1 MNFVLDAS
9 ALLAYL
15 HREPGWKEVQPVV
28 GESCICAVNWCEV
41 AQKTKQKG
49 MATEKARSLLEELGL
64 TIIPFSSEHAE
75 LAANLLEHSRQHG
88 LSLADRACLA
98 LTIEQKTPVL
108 TTDRVWSKLDL
119 SIEVRLL
126 R

>member
-1 MNFVLDAS
+1 MNPVLDAS

-15 HREPGWKEVQPVV
+15 HREPGWEIVQPVI

-49 MATEKARSLLEELGL
+49 MAVEKARSLLEELGL
-64 TIIPFSSEHAE
+64 AITPFSTEQAE
-75 LAANLLEHSRQHG
+75 RAAHLWNESRQHG

-98 LTIEQKTPVL
+98 LAIEQKSPVL
-108 TTDRVWSKLDL
+108 TTDQVWSKLDL
-119 SIEVRLL
+119 DVEIRIL

>member
-49 MATEKARSLLEELGL
+49 MAVEKARSLLEELGL

-75 LAANLLEHSRQHG
+75 LAANLWEQSRQHG

-98 LTIEQKTPVL
+98 LTIEQKAPVL
-108 TTDRVWSKLDL
+108 TTDRVWSELDL
-119 SIEVRLL
+119 GVEIRLL

>member
-1 MNFVLDAS
+1 MNPVLDAS

-15 HREPGWKEVQPVV
+15 HREPGWEEVQAVIS
-28 GESCICAVNWCEV
+28 ESCICAVNWCEV
-41 AQKTKQKG
+41 AQKTEQKG
-49 MATEKARSLLEELGL
+49 MSVEKARSLLEELGL
-64 TIIPFSSEHAE
+64 TISPFTADQAEHAAHLWE
-75 LAANLLEHSRQHG
+75 QSRQHG

-98 LTIEQKTPVL
+98 LAIGQKSPVL

-119 SIEVRLL
+119 DIEIRLL